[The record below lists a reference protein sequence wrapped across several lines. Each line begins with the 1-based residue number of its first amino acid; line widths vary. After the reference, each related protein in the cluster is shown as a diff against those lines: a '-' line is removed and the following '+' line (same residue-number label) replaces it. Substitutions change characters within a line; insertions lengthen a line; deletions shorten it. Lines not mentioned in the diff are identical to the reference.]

1 MIRDLRIFLK
11 GEDGGRAFTSPFL
24 REVSHAKNLFKEKIE
39 EEKDRKKE
47 KKSEKKKSLSEL
59 SEHYYLIRKA
69 IENLSP
75 DIRRA
80 RALTATQPSP
90 SKGKFRAR
98 PESSPSTPPYRK
110 VVQTSRA
117 RPQSKAYA
125 LKQTTRQQARV
136 AAGSR
141 IAQQAK
147 QVPKAPG
154 KLSNLA
160 KLSKVSMG
168 KAGLVIQAV
177 KKSWEVL
184 KSVRDISKAFAG
196 LDVTGEGPASTVF
209 ETTNEVVTDIEAWK
223 EQIER
228 IKTENLKRLRMGGTV
243 DLSTTLG
250 MKQVIKANKQL
261 DDMREIWGNRRAFR
275 NAMGQLAGLGPTGG

>member
-11 GEDGGRAFTSPFL
+11 GEDGERAFTSPFL

-39 EEKDRKKE
+39 EERDRKKA
-47 KKSEKKKSLSEL
+47 KKSEKKSALSEL

-69 IENLSP
+69 LEDLSP

-80 RALTATQPSP
+80 RALTATQPGP
-90 SKGKFRAR
+90 KKGKFRAR
-98 PESSPSTPPYRK
+98 PETSPSTSPYRK
-110 VVQTSRA
+110 AVQTSRA

-125 LKQTTRQQARV
+125 LKQTTRQQARA
-136 AAGSR
+136 AAGLR
-141 IAQQAK
+141 IAPQAK
-147 QVPKAPG
+147 KVPKATG
-154 KLSNLA
+154 KLFSLA
-160 KLSKVSMG
+160 KLAKVSMG

-177 KKSWEVL
+177 KKSWEIL
-184 KSVRDISKAFAG
+184 KGVRDVSKTFAG
-196 LDVTGEGPASTVF
+196 LDVTGEGLASTIF
-209 ETTNEVVTDIEAWK
+209 ETTNEVVTDIESWK

-228 IKTENLKRLRMGGTV
+228 VKTENLKRLRMGGKM
-243 DLSTTLG
+243 DLSTTIG